1 MKKLIMYK
9 YYAPTNTRGSRIKII
24 DTYTNE
30 SVFIPFDYSKIGLYD
45 MVISYLKEINN
56 YVFEHEELLGSY
68 KEFGF
73 ISVEKD
79 IKINKRR
86 KKWKLIFL

>member
-30 SVFIPFDYSKIGLYD
+30 SVFIPFDYSKNKLSD
-45 MVISYLKEINN
+45 MVISHLKEINDFI
-56 YVFEHEELLGSY
+56 FEYEELLGSY
-68 KEFGF
+68 KDFGF

-79 IKINKRR
+79 TKINKRR
-86 KKWKLIFL
+86 KNEN

>member
-30 SVFIPFDYSKIGLYD
+30 SVFIPFDYSKNKLYD
-45 MVISYLKEINN
+45 MVISHLKEINDFI
-56 YVFEHEELLGSY
+56 FEHEELLGYY
-68 KEFGF
+68 KDFGF
-73 ISVEKD
+73 FSVEKD

-86 KKWKLIFL
+86 KNGN